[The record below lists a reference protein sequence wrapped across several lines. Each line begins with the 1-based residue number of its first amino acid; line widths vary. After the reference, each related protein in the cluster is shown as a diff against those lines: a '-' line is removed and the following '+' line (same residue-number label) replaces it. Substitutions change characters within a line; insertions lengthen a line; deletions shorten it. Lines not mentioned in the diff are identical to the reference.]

1 MAHRRIVIDFDF
13 PPDERQVLEQSLVSR
28 VRAFGEDLFRE
39 FSRNEQAVL
48 TLNDVDSAINQ
59 LSLTLSSNK
68 HTGSIMRFINKQLV
82 CHNLAHIARVSKLE
96 LMSD

>member
-1 MAHRRIVIDFDF
+1 MAQRRIVIDFDF
-13 PPDERQVLEQSLVSR
+13 PSDERQVSEQSLVSR

-48 TLNDVDSAINQ
+48 TLGEVDSAINQ

-68 HTGSIMRFINKQLV
+68 HEGSVKRFINKQLV
-82 CHNLAHIARVSKLE
+82 RHNLAGIAHISKVE
-96 LMSD
+96 PHP